1 MIYVG
6 DSKNKVVRAGIAYT
20 IGNVLLRGIAFL
32 TLPIFTRILTTQEF
46 GLFNVY
52 VSYETIL
59 TIFSGVCLY
68 GSLRT
73 AWYDYRTSFDQYVS
87 SILTLSLGLPPTY
100 HIPLWHSSL
109 DLAGA
114 S

>member
-87 SILTLSLGLPPTY
+87 SILTLSLGCML
-100 HIPLWHSSL
+100 ILWIAANIS
-109 DLAGA
+109 
-114 S
+114 